1 VEFLEAAK
9 ERAGALV
16 AKFHG
21 SVLSMLPHA
30 YNRDSARISYF
41 LVAIAYIVAA
51 PSNSHLLVDGCMRK
65 QTIHHLLVV

>member
-1 VEFLEAAK
+1 MEAAK

-41 LVAIAYIVAA
+41 LIAIAYIVAA

>member
-1 VEFLEAAK
+1 VVIITYRVEFLKAAK
-9 ERAGALV
+9 ESAGALV

-41 LVAIAYIVAA
+41 LIAIAYIVAA
-51 PSNSHLLVDGCMRK
+51 PGNSHLDREGVNG
-65 QTIHHLLVV
+65 

>member
-1 VEFLEAAK
+1 MKAAK
-9 ERAGALV
+9 ECAGALV

-41 LVAIAYIVAA
+41 LIAIAI
-51 PSNSHLLVDGCMRK
+51 LLLHPA
-65 QTIHHLLVV
+65 IHTLTEKV

>member
-1 VEFLEAAK
+1 MKAAK
-9 ERAGALV
+9 ECAGALV

-41 LVAIAYIVAA
+41 LIAIAYIVAA
-51 PSNSHLLVDGCMRK
+51 PSNSHLLVDECMQK